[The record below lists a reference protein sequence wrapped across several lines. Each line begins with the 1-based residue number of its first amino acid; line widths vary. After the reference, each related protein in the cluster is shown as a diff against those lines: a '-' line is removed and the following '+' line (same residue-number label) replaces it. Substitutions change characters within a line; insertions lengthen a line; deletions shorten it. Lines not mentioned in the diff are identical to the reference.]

1 MLTLI
6 VALKAVTEIA
16 LLALAGHALL
26 GLLAGA
32 SRDHN
37 PVYRLLELLSRPPRR
52 MARWISPR
60 VVLDRHVPLV
70 ACVLLVWAWLAL
82 TAIKLSVCLPA
93 GGVSACP

>member
-16 LLALAGHALL
+16 LLALAGQALL

-32 SRDHN
+32 GRDRN

-52 MARWISPR
+52 VARWISPR

-70 ACVLLVWAWLAL
+70 AFVLLVWAWLAL
-82 TAIKLSVCLPA
+82 TAVKLSVCLPA
-93 GGVSACP
+93 GGHACP

>member
-6 VALKAVTEIA
+6 VALKAVTELA
-16 LLALAGHALL
+16 LLALAGQALL

-32 SRDHN
+32 GRDRN

-52 MARWISPR
+52 VARWISPR

-70 ACVLLVWAWLAL
+70 AGILLVWAWVAL
-82 TAIKLSVCLPA
+82 TVAKLSLCLPS
-93 GGVSACP
+93 GGVGCA

>member
-6 VALKAVTEIA
+6 VALKAVTELA
-16 LLALAGHALL
+16 LLALAGQALL

-32 SRDHN
+32 GRDRN

-52 MARWISPR
+52 VARWISPR

-70 ACVLLVWAWLAL
+70 AGILLVWAWVAL
-82 TAIKLSVCLPA
+82 TVAKLSLCLPSGGA
-93 GGVSACP
+93 GCA